1 MKTISRWLAISCVL
15 VTATCAFAAKSKR
28 GWHIADGP
36 LLTRWSHDVNP
47 RHPWPEYPR
56 PQMERKEWLNLNGLW
71 DYAILEKKEGLQ
83 APYQGKILV
92 PYPIES
98 ALSGVMKEVGENQ
111 VLMYHRTFRIPKSW
125 KGLVL
130 LHFGAVDW
138 ETVVVINGK
147 RVGEHRGGYDPFT
160 FDITSALK
168 INLPQ
173 KNPSWSNEE
182 VKRWLVNYDYDTE
195 QDIEISVNDPT
206 DSGGQPRGK
215 QVHKPGGIFYTSS
228 SGIWQTVWLEPV
240 PIAHI
245 SDFKVTPDVDSST
258 LRITVNSTGGDLI
271 EAIAYSHGREVGRE
285 TGDPGKEFRIRI
297 DNPVL
302 WSPRNPHLYD
312 LKINLLKGYVPRSGK
327 DGIKYGENFFP
338 IDGVKSYFAMRKV
351 SLAKDEQGITR
362 PMLNDRFI
370 FQVGPLDQ
378 GFWPDGLYTP
388 PTDKAMLYDLQM
400 TKDLGFN
407 MTRKHVKVE
416 PDRWYYY
423 CDKMG
428 LLVWQDMPSANNK
441 SPEDKAEFERELH
454 QLVDTHYNHPCIYM
468 WVVFNEG
475 WGQYDTERLTGWV
488 KQMDPSR
495 LVDNATGWTDKK
507 CGDVID
513 MHNYPGPGSPQPEA
527 NRAAVLGEFGGL
539 GLGIDHHT
547 WAQKTWGY
555 QGMSD
560 RAGLTRR
567 YVNLLRKAYA
577 LKQKPGLSA
586 VVYTQ
591 ITDVETEC
599 NGLMTYDRAIVK
611 PDIRKIA
618 AANRGHVPPEPK
630 HTIVLPTSKDQ
641 GAIWKYTFT
650 NPEVGT
656 IALRRP
662 GSPAWA
668 QPNFDDANWQQGEGG
683 FGTKG
688 TPGSVVRTTW
698 KTGNIWLRRDFELPP
713 GKYDETNLLVHH
725 DEDAEIFINGQLA
738 TKLSNYSV
746 DYGDE
751 GIRSRALNSLH
762 PGKNTIAVHCRNT
775 SGGQYIDVGLEQIG
789 D

>member
-1 MKTISRWLAISCVL
+1 MICTRPNAFCPFKSRPMKTIFRWLTIACVV
-15 VTATCAFAAKSKR
+15 VTATSVFAAKPKK

-36 LLTRWSHDVNP
+36 LLTKWSHDVNP

-56 PQMERKEWLNLNGLW
+56 PQMERKDWMNLNGLW

-98 ALSGVMKEVGENQ
+98 ALSGVMKRVNDNE
-111 VLMYHRTFRIPKSW
+111 VLMYHRTFRIPAKW
-125 KGLVL
+125 KGERVL

-138 ETVVVINGK
+138 ETVVVVNGK
-147 RVGEHRGGYDPFT
+147 RIGEHRGGYDPFS
-160 FDITSALK
+160 FDITDALQDR
-168 INLPQ
+168 P
-173 KNPSWSNEE
+173 
-182 VKRWLVNYDYDTE
+182 E
-195 QDIEISVNDPT
+195 QDIEISVYDPT
-206 DSGGQPRGK
+206 DAGGQPRGK
-215 QVHKPGGIFYTSS
+215 QVNDPKGIYYTPS

-240 PIAHI
+240 PRAHI
-245 SDFKVTPDVDSST
+245 ADFKVTPDVDSSS
-258 LRITVNSTGGDLI
+258 LRITVNATGGDLI

-312 LKINLLKGYVPRSGK
+312 LRINLLKGFVPRGGK
-327 DGIKYGENFFP
+327 DGVKYGENFRE
-338 IDGVKSYFAMRKV
+338 IDRVKSYFAMRKIT
-351 SLAKDEQGITR
+351 LAKDEQGIMR
-362 PMLNDRFI
+362 PMMNDRFI

-441 SPEDKAEFERELH
+441 TPADKAEFEKELH
-454 QLVDTHYNHPCIYM
+454 QLVEAHYNHPCIYM

-488 KQMDPSR
+488 KKMDPSR
-495 LVDNATGWTDKK
+495 LVDNATGWTDMK

-547 WAQKTWGY
+547 WAQQTWGY

-567 YVNLLRKAYA
+567 YVNLLRKAWA
-577 LKQKPGLSA
+577 LEKKPGLSA

-611 PDIRKIA
+611 PDIRKVA

-630 HTIVLPTSKDQ
+630 HTLLLPTSKQ
-641 GAIWKYTFT
+641 QPAVWKYTFQ
-650 NPEVGT
+650 NPDGGRD
-656 IALRRP
+656 ARAPR
-662 GSPAWA
+662 WA
-668 QPNFDDANWQQGEGG
+668 QPDFNDSDWQQGEGG
-683 FGTKG
+683 FGTEG
-688 TPGSVVRTTW
+688 TPGAAVHTKWNTPD
-698 KTGNIWLRRDFELPP
+698 IWIRRDFELPP

-746 DYGDE
+746 EYGDE
-751 GIRSRALNSLH
+751 AIRSRALNALH
-762 PGKNTIAVHCRNT
+762 PGKNTIAVHCHNA
-775 SGGQYIDVGLEQIG
+775 SGGQYIDVGLEKIG
-789 D
+789 E